1 MTCPVCDSETHVY
14 DSRTKLDSVYRRRKC
29 LSCDYK
35 FTTIEIDRD
44 FYENLIDLKDKF
56 LCELNSDFQRVVDDA
71 MERVRTGI
79 KGVYGLQNGG

>member
-1 MTCPVCDSETHVY
+1 MKCPVCDGDTFVY
-14 DSRTKLDSVYRRRKC
+14 DSRPKQDSTNRRRKC
-29 LSCDYK
+29 LYCDYK

-56 LCELNSDFQRVVDDA
+56 LCELNNEFQKVVDDA